1 MQWIRPEELSEI
13 RESAKRWKLER
24 ERRDREAYRQ
34 MTKEY
39 GVKIECYGD
48 ILAEIDR
55 QDEIYRTCKLCGFIE
70 STTERIGTHRN
81 SEKCRK
87 RIAEKKGIRYVPKSQ
102 LPKFCK
108 ACNTFVQAKNWTR
121 HQTAV
126 KHLKNISGEE
136 DVYYCTIC
144 NKDFT
149 HKSRPKRSYERHL
162 KNKIHLKKEKG
173 VVMIV

>member
-13 RESAKRWKLER
+13 RASAKKWKLER

-34 MTKEY
+34 MSKEY

-48 ILAEIDR
+48 LIAEIDR
-55 QDEIYRTCKLCGFIE
+55 QDEIFRTCKLCGFIS
-70 STTERIGTHRN
+70 STTDRTLAHRN

-87 RIAEKKGIRYVPKSQ
+87 RIAEKKGIPYVPKCQ

-108 ACNTFVQAKNWTR
+108 ACNTTVQACSWTR
-121 HQTAV
+121 HLTSV
-126 KHLKNISGEE
+126 KHLKNISGKE
-136 DVYYCTIC
+136 DVYYCTTC
-144 NKDFT
+144 HKDFT

-162 KNKIHLKKEKG
+162 KNKTHLKKANG